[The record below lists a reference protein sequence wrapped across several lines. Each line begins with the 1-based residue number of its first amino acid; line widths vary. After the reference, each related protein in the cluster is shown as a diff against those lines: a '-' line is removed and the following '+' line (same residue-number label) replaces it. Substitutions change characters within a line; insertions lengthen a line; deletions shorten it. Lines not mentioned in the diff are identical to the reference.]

1 MRYIA
6 ESFYALDQGRSN
18 DGTDNMPRN
27 HTVKSYDDDL
37 DGIVRAILAMGRR
50 AEAQVADALA
60 ALRGVDREAA
70 ERIAHAEPRLDS
82 DEEAVD
88 QMAVRLFALRQPMA
102 QDLRLVAMSLKISN
116 DLERIGD
123 YAASV
128 AKRADRIAPA
138 ARALVTPSLVRLGE
152 GVREMLAE
160 VLDAYADRDAD
171 RAMRVWHR
179 DGEVDDLYKRLSREF
194 VDGVVADPTSTSA
207 CVDLLFV
214 AKNFERIGDHATNIA
229 ERVHYIVHGDRINRV
244 RGEAPIAA
252 AAGD

>member
-1 MRYIA
+1 
-6 ESFYALDQGRSN
+6 
-18 DGTDNMPRN
+18 MPRN

-37 DGIVRAILAMGRR
+37 DAIVRAILAMGRR

-70 ERIAHAEPRLDS
+70 ERIAHAEARLDS

-152 GVREMLAE
+152 RVREMLAE
-160 VLDAYADRDAD
+160 VLDAYAERDAD

-179 DGEVDDLYKRLSREF
+179 DGDVDDLYERLAREF
-194 VDGVVADPTSTSA
+194 VDGDPSTTSA